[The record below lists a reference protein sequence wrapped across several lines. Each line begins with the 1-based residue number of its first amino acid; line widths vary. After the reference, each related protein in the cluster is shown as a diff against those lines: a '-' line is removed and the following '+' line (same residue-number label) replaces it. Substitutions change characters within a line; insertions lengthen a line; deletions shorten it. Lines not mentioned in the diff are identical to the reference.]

1 MAHYTEDDLIL
12 YHYGEAPRRDRIE
25 RHLQECEP
33 CAATYRD
40 IARTLALVGDLN
52 IPERDE
58 RYGLEMWQRIRHD
71 LPPQEMP
78 WGSSF
83 RGLTAWHRF
92 ALVGAAAM
100 LIVAAFVAGVYWPR
114 PGAASQDALQASNLT
129 ELRGELREMRQMLTL
144 SLMQQQSATERLRG
158 VSGSTQIDQPGNEI
172 VGALLDTLMH
182 DSNVNVRLACVDA
195 LRRFSGQDRVRRG
208 TIQALGESSFPL
220 VQIALID
227 YIVETKDN
235 QAVDALRRLS
245 EDSMAN
251 ESVRGRAIWGLQ
263 QLHS

>member
-1 MAHYTEDDLIL
+1 MAHYTEDELIL

-25 RHLQECEP
+25 QHLHECGP
-33 CAATYRD
+33 CAAIYGD
-40 IARTLALVGDLN
+40 IARTLALVGDLDV
-52 IPERDE
+52 PERDE

-71 LPPQEMP
+71 LPPREVP
-78 WGSSF
+78 WF
-83 RGLTAWHRF
+83 MGLLAWHRF
-92 ALVGAAAM
+92 ALMGASAA
-100 LIVAAFVAGVYWPR
+100 LIVAAFVAGLYWPR
-114 PGAASQDALQASNLT
+114 PGAASQEALQASNLA
-129 ELRGELREMRQMLTL
+129 EVRGELHQMREMLTL

-182 DSNVNVRLACVDA
+182 DSNVNVRLACIDA
-195 LRRFSGQDRVRRG
+195 LRRFSGQEQVRRG

-227 YIVETKDN
+227 YMVETKDK
-235 QAVDALRRLS
+235 AAADALRRLS
-245 EDSMAN
+245 EDSMVN
-251 ESVRGRAIWGLQ
+251 EAVRGRAIWGLQ